1 MTPSYP
7 AIDGN
12 RMTDPSPESYTELEL
27 KLEAC
32 AAELAEEHAYRIAIG
47 DVLQIIGESPG
58 DLQPVLDTITQR
70 AMTLCDAHMG
80 AVTSFDGEQI
90 QLMAYH
96 GVSLEE
102 EQATRALFPMS
113 PGLGMMLARAIADHA
128 PAQSTDVSNDP
139 EHVSREA
146 SPRNVL
152 AVPMLTGATCIGSI
166 AVSRSEPGLFSDKQV
181 KLLQTFADQEVIA
194 IENARLFA
202 EIEALV
208 QQTVTAEILQ
218 VISDSPSD
226 VQPVFQAIADRA
238 MTMCKALS
246 A

>member
-1 MTPSYP
+1 
-7 AIDGN
+7 
-12 RMTDPSPESYTELEL
+12 
-27 KLEAC
+27 
-32 AAELAEEHAYRIAIG
+32 
-47 DVLQIIGESPG
+47 
-58 DLQPVLDTITQR
+58 
-70 AMTLCDAHMG
+70 MG

-90 QLMAYH
+90 QLMAHH
-96 GVSLEE
+96 GVPLEE

-152 AVPMLTGATCIGSI
+152 AVPMITGATCIGSI

-202 EIEALV
+202 EIEAALG